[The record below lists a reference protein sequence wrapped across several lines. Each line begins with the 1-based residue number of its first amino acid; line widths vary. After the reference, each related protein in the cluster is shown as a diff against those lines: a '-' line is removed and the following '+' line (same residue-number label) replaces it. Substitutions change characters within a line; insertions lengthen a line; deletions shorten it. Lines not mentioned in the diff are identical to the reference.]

1 MIRGQVQKVKELSKS
16 EIDSMFQLMNDYYD
30 NFHYDT
36 FITDL
41 SKKDSVIVLRNE
53 NAEIKGFSTIVFYD
67 MKIKNNVYKILFSG
81 DTIIH
86 KDYWAQNDLPAVWL
100 KFAFE
105 KQKEFNKPLYWLLI
119 SKGYKTYK
127 YLNTFFKSYYPNP
140 NAITPEIEQSLI
152 DEFGKVFYPDKYD
165 KEHGILRMNGSKD
178 YLKKEFAEISEE
190 KIKNDK
196 IVQFFLE
203 KNPKYYDGNELVCIA
218 EVSSDNLS
226 KAGKKALG
234 I

>member
-16 EIDSMFQLMNDYYD
+16 EIDSMFQLMDDYYD

-105 KQKEFNKPLYWLLI
+105 KQKEFNNIIHNGNY
-119 SKGYKTYK
+119 
-127 YLNTFFKSYYPNP
+127 FKSSHFVIYTFKNYQN
-140 NAITPEIEQSLI
+140 NIRFGLAI
-152 DEFGKVFYPDKYD
+152 
-165 KEHGILRMNGSKD
+165 
-178 YLKKEFAEISEE
+178 
-190 KIKNDK
+190 
-196 IVQFFLE
+196 
-203 KNPKYYDGNELVCIA
+203 
-218 EVSSDNLS
+218 
-226 KAGKKALG
+226 GKKV
-234 I
+234 